1 MISERTGG
9 RRAAL
14 ALTAALAVAG
24 LPGCGLLDRSVP
36 RETGPP
42 VTEAQPTVRTPPPV
56 VARPACPPAGARDA
70 APIDALLAYYGT
82 LRGSTEIGLLRA
94 RALAAP
100 GEDAFVRMCQA
111 IVLSQPGSAADLP
124 RARALLDA
132 VMSADDDDAR
142 AVHPLARLLADDLLE
157 RERLGRLLERLDV
170 RLQASEQARAAMQKK
185 LEELTE
191 IERSLPARA
200 FPDASLPSPTEPAP
214 RREAR

>member
-1 MISERTGG
+1 MICERTGG

-14 ALTAALAVAG
+14 ALTAALAAAG

-42 VTEAQPTVRTPPPV
+42 VTEAQPTVRTLPV
-56 VARPACPPAGARDA
+56 LARPACPPAGARDA
-70 APIDALLAYYGT
+70 APIDALLAYYGA

-185 LEELTE
+185 LEALTE

-200 FPDASLPSPTEPAP
+200 LPDASLPSPTEPAP
-214 RREAR
+214 RREAQ